1 MLVVERGDLVFVF
14 NFHPVNS
21 FSDYRV
27 GAYLPGP
34 YKARVWQALR
44 EKRIQHNHALLLV
57 VSTMLHRAL
66 PSPARV
72 SFQTLTL
79 K

>member
-1 MLVVERGDLVFVF
+1 MDIQAGVSRYTRACWPSVCTEGSSGAGAQDEGDKMLVVERGDLVFVF

-34 YKARVWQALR
+34 YKVRVWQSIA
-44 EKRIQHNHALLLV
+44 
-57 VSTMLHRAL
+57 
-66 PSPARV
+66 
-72 SFQTLTL
+72 
-79 K
+79 

>member
-34 YKARVWQALR
+34 YKARAWHGLPGSACNETASNRAPLTTSGMTGDQP
-44 EKRIQHNHALLLV
+44 LLE
-57 VSTMLHRAL
+57 
-66 PSPARV
+66 
-72 SFQTLTL
+72 
-79 K
+79 

>member
-1 MLVVERGDLVFVF
+1 MCTESSGGAGAQDEGDKMLVVERGDLVFVF

-44 EKRIQHNHALLLV
+44 EI
-57 VSTMLHRAL
+57 
-66 PSPARV
+66 P
-72 SFQTLTL
+72 
-79 K
+79 

>member
-14 NFHPVNS
+14 NFHPVSS

-34 YKARVWQALR
+34 YKARAATHDSFVEAEGARIPWNPHTQAL
-44 EKRIQHNHALLLV
+44 LV
-57 VSTMLHRAL
+57 FERSSPGPGFEVRAC
-66 PSPARV
+66 
-72 SFQTLTL
+72 
-79 K
+79 